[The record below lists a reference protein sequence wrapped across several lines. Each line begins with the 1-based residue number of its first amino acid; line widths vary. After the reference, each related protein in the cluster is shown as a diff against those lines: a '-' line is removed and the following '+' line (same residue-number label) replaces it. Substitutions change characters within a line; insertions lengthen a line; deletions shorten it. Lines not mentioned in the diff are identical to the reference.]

1 MKIWENDNNEIYDNV
16 HFSTESKERI
26 LDELMKKI
34 DEEFVDE
41 DINEED
47 NVDYTLKKR
56 RNEKMKKKNLY
67 GTMVRNVSV
76 AAISIALSGALIFGA
91 LNHIKEKNVSGKSP
105 AMGKETIEVTTDG
118 VTKVVESTTEYES
131 VTEEVTEEITEAK
144 TEETPENTPEESTEV
159 SKKSLESTYGSDKDI
174 KGAIDQF
181 NIYEDDWKHVF
192 DGGTGEVKYAMTDLD
207 HNGNPEII
215 VAKMEGSGHYT
226 SMKIYELV
234 DGEINERIQD
244 DADPAISTRAYPD
257 ITQVDELATYYNG
270 ARYVYIASDYTIVK
284 DGGNVTNLE
293 SKCEFLLENGNFG
306 CNVIA
311 TRESEGIEGVNSKY
325 KDFNDNPITEDEF
338 INCDQ
343 NKYTKDGYKYMTT
356 KIKWTDLSEGNT
368 ELKDSYKTFLG
379 RE

>member
-118 VTKVVESTTEYES
+118 VTKVLETTTEIES
-131 VTEEVTEEITEAK
+131 ETETEAK
-144 TEETPENTPEESTEV
+144 TRTIEETKEV
-159 SKKSLESTYGSDKDI
+159 KESTYGDDKKI
-174 KGAIDQF
+174 NGLIDQF
-181 NIYEDDWKHVF
+181 SIYEDTWKNVF
-192 DGGTGEVKYAMTDLD
+192 SNGTGEVKYAMTDLD

-215 VAKMEGSGHYT
+215 VATMEGSGHYT
-226 SMKIYELV
+226 RMKIYELV

-244 DADPAISTRAYPD
+244 DADPAISTMVYPD
-257 ITQVDELATYYNG
+257 ITQVDELATYYNE
-270 ARYVYIASDYTIVK
+270 ARYVYIAPDYTIVK
-284 DGGNVTNLE
+284 DGGNVTNIE
-293 SKCEFLLENGNFG
+293 SKCEFLLENGYFG
-306 CNVIA
+306 CNVVA
-311 TRESEGIEGVNSKY
+311 TRESEGNEGVNSKY
-325 KDFNDNPITEDEF
+325 KDFNDNPITEEEF